1 MPEGF
6 PTDESQSEMLI
17 ELEIAPGCLVD
28 EIETSFTFENYEYI
42 IGRTGS
48 VEVAPSWE
56 ASSVQGCPSEFV
68 L

>member
-1 MPEGF
+1 MPDGF
-6 PTDESQSEMLI
+6 PTDESQTEMLI
-17 ELEIAPGCLVD
+17 ELEIAPGCLED
-28 EIETSFTFENYEYI
+28 EIETSFTFENYEYT

-56 ASSVQGCPSEFV
+56 ANSVQGCPSEYV